1 VEDIQKAVLAV
12 MKNEKKLRQC
22 AALFEL
28 NPSAA
33 FCGVQK
39 ARNKLGNVE
48 SKLMYS
54 CKCIF

>member
-1 VEDIQKAVLAV
+1 VEVIQKAVEAV
-12 MKNEKKLRQC
+12 MKDEKELREA
-22 AALFEL
+22 AALFAL
-28 NPSAA
+28 SQSTP